1 MVGNPLAAMGPRVS
15 RRRSIRRRAIRLG
28 AYALMALA
36 LIVVLAPFAWLLV
49 SAISSNADLITLPL
63 KWIPEHPSLDKLAS
77 LLVGNGR
84 GAEDFRAAI
93 WNSLVVSSAS
103 TAIAMTTGVLAA
115 YAFARL
121 HFPGRDRLILLFMAT
136 YMLPAI
142 AIVLPL
148 FSFMSTTG
156 LLDTQLALIL
166 VYPSFVT
173 PFVIWLLRG
182 FFETLPADIED
193 AARID
198 GCSRL
203 GALWRVVLPISIPG
217 LVSTAL
223 LSFLLVWD
231 EYFYALILTQTNNSK
246 TLPVA
251 IGDFIG
257 RYTIDFPLLASGGLI
272 AALPP
277 VLIAFVF
284 QRYIVA
290 GLTSGSVH
298 GS

>member
-1 MVGNPLAAMGPRVS
+1 MTSPNRSALSSRAARQGATALAGY
-15 RRRSIRRRAIRLG
+15 G
-28 AYALMALA
+28 LMAVA
-36 LIVVLAPFAWLLV
+36 LIVVLAPFAWLV
-49 SAISSNADLITLPL
+49 ISAISSKADLITLPL
-63 KWIPEHPSLDKLAS
+63 QWLPEDPSFDRLLD
-77 LLVGNGR
+77 LLLGTGPSAR
-84 GAEDFRAAI
+84 DFRAAM
-93 WNSLVVSSAS
+93 WNSLVISSA
-103 TAIAMTTGVLAA
+103 TTIIAMTTGVLAA

-121 HFPGRDRLILLFMAT
+121 RFPGRNRLILVFMAM
-136 YMLPAI
+136 YMLPAV
-142 AIVLPL
+142 AIVLPV
-148 FSFMSTTG
+148 FSFMSAVG
-156 LLDTQLALIL
+156 WLDTQLALIV

-173 PFVIWLLRG
+173 PFVIWLMRG
-182 FFETLPADIED
+182 FFETLPEDIED

-223 LSFLLVWD
+223 LAFLLVWD
-231 EYFYALILTQTNNSK
+231 EYFYALILTQTNAAK

-251 IGDFIG
+251 ISDFIG

-290 GLTSGSVH
+290 GLTAGGVQGS
-298 GS
+298 